1 MMTLAIAVSTMITVA
16 VVVFA
21 IQFYALRKERAKRE
35 KVCTR
40 KVSVGGTQ
48 EAPLAS

>member
-1 MMTLAIAVSTMITVA
+1 MMIISIVVSTMITVA

-21 IQFYALRKERAKRE
+21 TQYYALRKERSRRD

-40 KVSVGGTQ
+40 NGSVGVTR
-48 EAPLAS
+48 ESPIAS